1 MKHKLQIVIN
11 TSAVSVIN
19 GRNNLNHY
27 FQNADDGAAIG
38 LLLSS
43 GKAGANILDC
53 NQIALNSRVRIHFS
67 FANYRAFLLILFF
80 FFAAGFFNGVDSGD
94 FLRTFGGMI
103 SWPSIERLL

>member
-11 TSAVSVIN
+11 TSAVSDIN

-27 FQNADDGAAIG
+27 LQNADDGAAIG

-43 GKAGANILDC
+43 GEAGPNILDC

-67 FANYRAFLLILFF
+67 FGNYRAFSLILF
-80 FFAAGFFNGVDSGD
+80 FFAAGFSNGVDSGD
-94 FLRTFGGMI
+94 FLRAFGGMM
-103 SWPSIERLL
+103 SRASIEGLP